1 MAEEFSIHTSTIG
14 ETGETVVFL
23 HGLFGQGKNFT
34 QVAKALQP
42 EFQSVLVDL
51 PNHGASD
58 WTERFDY
65 VEQADLVAEHL
76 RRTVAA
82 ENPVNLVGHSMGGK
96 ISMVLALRHP
106 ELVRR
111 LAVVDISPI
120 AHKDMGEFE
129 HLLDSLLEVP
139 LDEISTRSEA
149 GQQLRE
155 PIPEDMVRGFL
166 LQSLI
171 RSDNGFRWRNNLAML
186 RRSLPQIADFPY
198 HPVTHDD
205 AAAESSA
212 SDKEYPQYSG
222 PVRWI
227 AGAKSHYIKEEYAP
241 AMRALFPRVSQITV
255 KNAGHWVHAEQ
266 REVFTEVLSRFLHTE
281 R

>member
-1 MAEEFSIHTSTIG
+1 MAEEFSIHTSTVG

-34 QVAKALQP
+34 QIAKGLEP

-58 WTERFDY
+58 WTESFDY
-65 VEQADLVAEHL
+65 VDQADLVAEHL

-82 ENPVNLVGHSMGGK
+82 DGPINLVGHSMGGK

-129 HLLDSLLEVP
+129 HLLDSLLQVP

-166 LQSLI
+166 LQSLV
-171 RSDNGFRWRNNLAML
+171 RSDDGFRWKNNLKLL
-186 RRSLPQIADFPY
+186 RQSLPQIADFPY
-198 HPVTHDD
+198 DPVTDD
-205 AAAESSA
+205 AAETDPANTHH
-212 SDKEYPQYSG
+212 PQYTG

-227 AGAKSHYIKEEYAP
+227 AGAKSNYIKEEYAP
-241 AMRALFPRVSQITV
+241 AMRALFPRVRQITV

-266 REVFTEVLSRFLHTE
+266 REVFTQILQRFLSSKE
-281 R
+281 

>member
-1 MAEEFSIHTSTIG
+1 MAEEFSIHTSTVG

-34 QVAKALQP
+34 QIAKGLEP

-58 WTERFDY
+58 WTESFDY
-65 VEQADLVAEHL
+65 VDQADLVAEHL

-82 ENPVNLVGHSMGGK
+82 DEPINLVGHSMGGK

-129 HLLDSLLEVP
+129 HLLDSLLQVP

-166 LQSLI
+166 LQSLV
-171 RSDNGFRWRNNLAML
+171 RSDDGFRWKNNLKLL
-186 RRSLPQIADFPY
+186 RQSLPQIADFPY
-198 HPVTHDD
+198 DPVTDD
-205 AAAESSA
+205 AAETDPANAER
-212 SDKEYPQYSG
+212 PQYTG

-227 AGAKSHYIKEEYAP
+227 AGAKSNYIKEEYAP
-241 AMRALFPRVSQITV
+241 AMRALFPRVRQITV

-266 REVFTEVLSRFLHTE
+266 REVFTQILQRFLSSKE
-281 R
+281 

>member
-1 MAEEFSIHTSTIG
+1 MAEEFSIHTSTVG

-34 QVAKALQP
+34 QIAKGLEP

-58 WTERFDY
+58 WTESFDY
-65 VEQADLVAEHL
+65 VDQADLVAEHL

-82 ENPVNLVGHSMGGK
+82 DEPINLVGHSMGGK

-129 HLLDSLLEVP
+129 HLLDSLLQVP

-166 LQSLI
+166 LQSLV
-171 RSDNGFRWRNNLAML
+171 RSDDGFRWKNNLKLL
-186 RRSLPQIADFPY
+186 RQSLPQIADFPY
-198 HPVTHDD
+198 DPVTDD
-205 AAAESSA
+205 AAETDPANTQQ
-212 SDKEYPQYSG
+212 PQYTG

-227 AGAKSHYIKEEYAP
+227 AGAKSNYIKEEYAP
-241 AMRALFPRVSQITV
+241 AMRALFPRVRQITV

-266 REVFTEVLSRFLHTE
+266 REVFTQILQHFLSSKE
-281 R
+281 

>member
-1 MAEEFSIHTSTIG
+1 MAEEFSIHTSTVG

-34 QVAKALQP
+34 QIAKGLEP

-58 WTERFDY
+58 WTESFDY
-65 VEQADLVAEHL
+65 VDQADLVAEHL

-82 ENPVNLVGHSMGGK
+82 DGPINLVGHSMGGK

-129 HLLDSLLEVP
+129 HLLDSLLQVP

-166 LQSLI
+166 LQSLV
-171 RSDNGFRWRNNLAML
+171 RSDDGFRWKNNLKLL
-186 RRSLPQIADFPY
+186 RQSLPQIADFPY
-198 HPVTHDD
+198 DPVTDD
-205 AAAESSA
+205 AAETDPANAER
-212 SDKEYPQYSG
+212 PQYTG

-227 AGAKSHYIKEEYAP
+227 AGAKSNYIKEEYAP
-241 AMRALFPRVSQITV
+241 AMRALFPRVRQITV

-266 REVFTEVLSRFLHTE
+266 REVFTQILQRFLSSKE
-281 R
+281 